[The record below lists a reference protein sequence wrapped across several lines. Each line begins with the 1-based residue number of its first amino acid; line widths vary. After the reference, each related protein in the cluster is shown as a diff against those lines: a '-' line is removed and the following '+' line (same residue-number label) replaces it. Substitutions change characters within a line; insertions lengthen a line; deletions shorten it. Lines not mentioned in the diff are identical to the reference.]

1 MTLLTRSASL
11 LGLVTLL
18 ACSTALGQ
26 TTEDGGNPRPPSS
39 NPSEDLT
46 FQLHHEGMARH
57 TRLVAA
63 LSLLSG
69 RFEGTG
75 EGNDLALELQRLR
88 DPRMSS
94 ITLLVTVSGAYKGVP
109 FGRSDLLR
117 VRSDGTSPEASY
129 LPDVDPNT
137 ARLAKAGRRFGND
150 RNRQACYVPFKPK
163 GRGFIAEAPCG
174 DLFPGGK
181 GKWTMELQRGT
192 IRLRSLEANETLDFA
207 RTGS

>member
-1 MTLLTRSASL
+1 MTPLTRSASL
-11 LGLVTLL
+11 LGFVTLL

-46 FQLHHEGMARH
+46 FQQNHEGMARH

-75 EGNDLALELQRLR
+75 AGNDLALELQRLR
-88 DPRMSS
+88 DPRLSS
-94 ITLLVTVSGAYKGVP
+94 VTLLVTVSGAYKGVP

-129 LPDVDPNT
+129 LPDVDPNA
-137 ARLAKAGRRFGND
+137 ARLAKAGRRFGD
-150 RNRQACYVPFKPK
+150 RQACSVPFKPK

-192 IRLRSLEANETLDFA
+192 IRLRSLESNETLEFV